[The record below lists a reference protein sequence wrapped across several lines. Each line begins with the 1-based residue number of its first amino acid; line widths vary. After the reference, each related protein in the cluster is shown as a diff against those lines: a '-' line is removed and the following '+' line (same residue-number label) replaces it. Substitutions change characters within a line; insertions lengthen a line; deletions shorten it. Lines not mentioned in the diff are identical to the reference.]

1 MPANRSD
8 DRSSSNA
15 IGLPD
20 ASIELFLFGSQRSM
34 MAWRSGSM
42 GAGFPGNDPGCVGLC
57 VGCPE
62 TCSFLWGF
70 EVSPVPSAS
79 TEKSGTTLRRRVA
92 SLEEP
97 PASLAPKEQT
107 LEPTK
112 PLAETLGRREKP
124 RAASPRQPARRPMG
138 GLRSLRLVS
147 RKSRLCEQVTAP
159 KRWHK
164 KRQPMRKQGLS
175 VSDR

>member
-20 ASIELFLFGSQRSM
+20 ASIELVLFGSHRSM

-97 PASLAPKEQT
+97 PASLAPKEWT
-107 LEPTK
+107 PWNLRS
-112 PLAETLGRREKP
+112 LSRRRWDAERSQGLH
-124 RAASPRQPARRPMG
+124 RPG
-138 GLRSLRLVS
+138 IQRVNPSGLRSLRLVS
-147 RKSRLCEQVTAP
+147 RKSRLCEQVPAP
-159 KRWHK
+159 KR
-164 KRQPMRKQGLS
+164 
-175 VSDR
+175 